1 MPNCKTIAICNQ
13 KGGVGKTT
21 TAVNLGVGLAMKKKI
36 CVILIA
42 VLVAVLGTSTYFII
56 DHYKESNKQ
65 AALYGELAEL
75 VDAAAQTDAATEPA
89 EQIPYSEE
97 KMLLPELAELY
108 QQNGDLVG
116 WISIADTNINYPVMQ
131 SVNEP
136 NFYLKHGFDKEYS
149 DYGCPYVQEDCDV
162 QEPSDNL
169 VIYGHH
175 MSNGSM
181 FAHLE
186 KFKSK
191 DFWSE
196 HRMITFNTLTDK
208 QEYEI
213 VAVFRTVVY
222 TDSPEAFKF
231 YRFIDAESAN
241 EFDDFIAKCKELSFY
256 DIGVTAEYGDKL
268 ITLST
273 CEYSRNNSRLVVVA
287 KRITEDGGADAAK
300 THAEATA
307 EGERPN

>member
-1 MPNCKTIAICNQ
+1 
-13 KGGVGKTT
+13 
-21 TAVNLGVGLAMKKKI
+21 MKKKI

-42 VLVAVLGTSTYFII
+42 VLVAVLGTSTFFII

-256 DIGVTAEYGDKL
+256 DTGVTAEYGDKL

-307 EGERPN
+307 EGERPTHHHYGAAPKAREYRCPYHRCIQGLYQRG

>member
-1 MPNCKTIAICNQ
+1 MENEKRM
-13 KGGVGKTT
+13 VGDYTVLC
-21 TAVNLGVGLAMKKKI
+21 AVNIGSREIILAENEQDSSGERFLCCYGERNDIFEKFTECAVGDDYIDAALFFAERIKKDAEQFRAEVEKLDI
-36 CVILIA
+36 PVTVITQVDCIP
-42 VLVAVLGTSTYFII
+42 
-56 DHYKESNKQ
+56 DHYKNDINGKIIAINPAVLKPEYQ
-65 AALYGELAEL
+65 RADRQLYL
-75 VDAAAQTDAATEPA
+75 VTGGFGASANARGSAVFCRN
-89 EQIPYSEE
+89 
-97 KMLLPELAELY
+97 LY
-108 QQNGDLVG
+108 DGKD
-116 WISIADTNINYPVMQ
+116 
-131 SVNEP
+131 
-136 NFYLKHGFDKEYS
+136 
-149 DYGCPYVQEDCDV
+149 
-162 QEPSDNL
+162 
-169 VIYGHH
+169 

-186 KFKSK
+186 KFKNK

-196 HRMITFNTLTDK
+196 HRMITFNILTDK

-241 EFDDFIAKCKELSFY
+241 EFDDFIAKSKELSFY
-256 DIGVTAEYGDKL
+256 DTGVTAEYGDKL